1 MGRLG
6 GDEFLLILPNTE
18 IPEAEGLAVRL
29 RDSLAGT
36 PPFAADGASITI
48 RASFGVAEFN
58 PPEDGTIEDTI
69 LRADKSLYQSKA
81 LGGNLVIAK

>member
-1 MGRLG
+1 M
-6 GDEFLLILPNTE
+6 LILPNTE

-58 PPEDGTIEDTI
+58 PEDGTIEDTI